1 MQPARRPD
9 QHDYRFEQSR
19 RAILEDCNRQAAR
32 ERELLDAESERL
44 RGCEWVTVDHRGRS
58 FEDVHGA

>member
-1 MQPARRPD
+1 MDSARRPD
-9 QHDYRFEQSR
+9 RDDYRSAASR
-19 RAILEDCNRQAAR
+19 RAMLEDCNRQAAR

-58 FEDVHGA
+58 MEDMHGA

>member
-1 MQPARRPD
+1 MQPARRPEREE
-9 QHDYRFEQSR
+9 YRSAASR

-58 FEDVHGA
+58 FEDIHGA

>member
-1 MQPARRPD
+1 MDSARRSYPEE
-9 QHDYRFEQSR
+9 RRSAASR
-19 RAILEDCNRQAAR
+19 RAMLEDCNRQAAS

-58 FEDVHGA
+58 FEDMHGA

>member
-1 MQPARRPD
+1 MHSARRPD
-9 QHDYRFEQSR
+9 REDYRSAGSSR
-19 RAILEDCNRQAAR
+19 TILEDCNRQAAR